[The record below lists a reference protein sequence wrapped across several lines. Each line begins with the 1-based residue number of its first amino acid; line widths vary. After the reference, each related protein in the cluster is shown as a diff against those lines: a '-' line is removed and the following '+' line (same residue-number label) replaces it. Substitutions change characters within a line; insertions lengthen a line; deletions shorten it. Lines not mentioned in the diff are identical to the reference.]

1 MKTPEMDNDIEYLRT
16 KFNKVLVDTV
26 WSDNGELGY
35 IIQDGFD
42 LNEYA
47 EMAKKILEADRDIA
61 HDFVGTVSNQS
72 QTEVVTFD
80 YRSGWFLEGIADGE
94 IE

>member
-1 MKTPEMDNDIEYLRT
+1 MDNDIEYLRT

-35 IIQDGFD
+35 VIQDGFD

-47 EMAKKILEADRDIA
+47 QIAKKILEADRDIA
-61 HDFVGTVSNQS
+61 HDFVGTVSNLS

>member
-35 IIQDGFD
+35 VIQDGFD

-47 EMAKKILEADRDIA
+47 QMAKKILEADRDIA

-80 YRSGWFLEGIADGE
+80 YRSGWFLEGISDGE
-94 IE
+94 IK

>member
-35 IIQDGFD
+35 VIQDGFD

-47 EMAKKILEADRDIA
+47 QMAKKILEADRDIA

-80 YRSGWFLEGIADGE
+80 YRSGWFLEGISDGE